1 MKPVKFHKHLFDAV
15 IDTCIEI
22 FSSTIY
28 ADKAIARVLKKNP
41 RWGSRDRA
49 FIAQH
54 TYELV
59 RWYRLL
65 AYLVEAQPT
74 PTRADWWHML
84 GTWRLM
90 HNLEIPAW
98 NEFKNLNTNK
108 LKQQLKKA
116 EAIPEII
123 HSIPD
128 WLHHLG
134 LEELGEKWLQELPAL
149 NEQAPLYLR
158 VNTLKVQPTTL
169 IKKLSEEGIDASLIK
184 HMPAALLV
192 SKRSNV
198 FATQSFKNG
207 LFEVQDIASQRVA
220 PFMEL
225 ATGMKVIDACAGA
238 GGKTLHMAA
247 LMQNK
252 GKIVAMDTEQWKLD
266 ELRKRA
272 VRAGVDSV
280 ETHLLDAQEIQMQK
294 KYNEF
299 ADRVLL
305 DVPCSGLGVLRRNPD
320 AKWKLNMDF
329 INNMRATQQAILTQ
343 YSNMTK
349 VGGKLIYATC
359 SIMPGE
365 NENQIATF
373 LQNNPNFELEEQL
386 HTLPSSGEDGFF
398 MARMKRLY
406 QCDL

>member
-1 MKPVKFHKHLFDAV
+1 MKPIKFHKHLFDAV

-22 FSSTIY
+22 FSTSIY
-28 ADKAIARVLKKNP
+28 ADKAIAKVLKKNP
-41 RWGSRDRA
+41 KWGSRDRA

-54 TYELV
+54 TYEMV
-59 RWYRLL
+59 RWYRFL
-65 AYLVEAQPT
+65 AYLVEAEST
-74 PTRADWWHML
+74 PSRADWWHML
-84 GTWRLM
+84 GTWRLLNHM
-90 HNLEIPAW
+90 ELPAW
-98 NEFKNLNTNK
+98 NEFKNLNSNK
-108 LKQQLKKA
+108 LEQRLKQSD
-116 EAIPEII
+116 AIVEVK

-128 WLHHLG
+128 WLHALG
-134 LEELGEKWLQELPAL
+134 MEELGERWLNELPAL

-158 VNTLKVQPTTL
+158 VNTLKTQPAAL
-169 IKKLSEEGIDASLIK
+169 VRKLADEGIDAK
-184 HMPAALLV
+184 PVNQNATALLV
-192 SKRSNV
+192 PKRANL
-198 FATQSFKNG
+198 FATQAFKNG

-225 ATGMKVIDACAGA
+225 TPGMKVIDACAGA

-272 VRAGVDSV
+272 VRAGIDTV
-280 ETHLLDAQEIQMQK
+280 ETALLNAEQIEMPK
-294 KYNEF
+294 KYLQF

-320 AKWKLNMDF
+320 AKWKLSMEF
-329 INNMRATQQAILTQ
+329 INRMRSTQQAILTH
-343 YSNMTK
+343 YSQMTK

-365 NENQIATF
+365 NEKQVEAF
-373 LQNNPNFELEEQL
+373 LSSHSNFELEAQH

-398 MARMKRLY
+398 MARMKRTR
-406 QCDL
+406 